1 MIHFGGNAHN
11 ITNTSVSNVA
21 RNNHHFSKHREVKWR
36 RVRACVC
43 ARACRVMKL
52 EKSDEPG
59 ERAALPKGLHPSY
72 SPGPCVTVGT
82 IRLLM

>member
-1 MIHFGGNAHN
+1 MVHFGGNARN
-11 ITNTSVSNVA
+11 TTNTSVSNVA
-21 RNNHHFSKHREVKWR
+21 RNNHHFSEHREVKWR
-36 RVRACVC
+36 RVRACV
-43 ARACRVMKL
+43 RACRVMKL

-59 ERAALPKGLHPSY
+59 ERVALAKGLHPSY